1 MNLILRISRDN
12 NRRRTLGLSAT
23 FAWCWVFPVTI
34 VARGEFH
41 CRTSVTVYESLLIYL
56 CPHIEKKKGLGCFL
70 FPKPC
75 YMYQSL
81 YHNCNHTIY
90 PLFCTITFFIFFF
103 FAFSCMFKKIR
114 QSIYWLYCILSYIF
128 NCPKIHLQF
137 IYETKLA
144 FLGTDK
150 ILVWRLYKHM
160 TVYSHRSTIHLVCK
174 SSLCTDT
181 HLKTKTKKSI
191 IFHFFWQTHKI
202 SKCGNSVHV
211 FGKSSLNFLSGTL
224 KTWKK
229 IYFFKMRDFPL
240 PSISTLIRVGQHS
253 PGFSIK
259 RQPTGSE
266 S

>member
-56 CPHIEKKKGLGCFL
+56 CPHIVKKKGLGCFL

-103 FAFSCMFKKIR
+103 FAFSCMFKKLGKAYIGYTVFCPIFLIAQR
-114 QSIYWLYCILSYIF
+114 FIFSSYMKPNSPFSALIKSLFGVCTNTWQFTAIAPRFILSVS
-128 NCPKIHLQF
+128 Q
-137 IYETKLA
+137 A
-144 FLGTDK
+144 FVL
-150 ILVWRLYKHM
+150 
-160 TVYSHRSTIHLVCK
+160 
-174 SSLCTDT
+174 T
-181 HLKTKTKKSI
+181 HI
-191 IFHFFWQTHKI
+191 
-202 SKCGNSVHV
+202 
-211 FGKSSLNFLSGTL
+211 
-224 KTWKK
+224 
-229 IYFFKMRDFPL
+229 
-240 PSISTLIRVGQHS
+240 
-253 PGFSIK
+253 
-259 RQPTGSE
+259 
-266 S
+266 

>member
-103 FAFSCMFKKIR
+103 FAFSCIS
-114 QSIYWLYCILSYIF
+114 SIYWLYCILSYIF

-181 HLKTKTKKSI
+181 HL
-191 IFHFFWQTHKI
+191 
-202 SKCGNSVHV
+202 
-211 FGKSSLNFLSGTL
+211 
-224 KTWKK
+224 
-229 IYFFKMRDFPL
+229 
-240 PSISTLIRVGQHS
+240 
-253 PGFSIK
+253 
-259 RQPTGSE
+259 
-266 S
+266 